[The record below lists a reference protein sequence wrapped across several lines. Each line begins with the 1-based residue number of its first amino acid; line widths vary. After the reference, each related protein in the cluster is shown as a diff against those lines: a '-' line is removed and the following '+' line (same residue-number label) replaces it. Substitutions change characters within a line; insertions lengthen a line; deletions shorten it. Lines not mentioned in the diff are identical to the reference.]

1 MQEIGRALRFAETR
15 GPARQRGCRGS
26 ERGTARRGTRRW
38 PRRGNAGAR
47 CTHARERT
55 WIKIIGCYGD
65 GRQMMLFADSLMA
78 PCQIMRCCG
87 NSSSGPAS
95 SSLQLQLSER
105 YSEEKKKY
113 TCSYVSAVRLRSRE
127 ESASAWHFR
136 GCSDGRCWGCRSA
149 AGFRGSQSIAEPAQ
163 PCWWGWVRA
172 PGRHLAAL
180 QLRVAA
186 RDQRCAGRTA
196 SLLFL
201 TLHCSDNN
209 TD

>member
-1 MQEIGRALRFAETR
+1 MFALKKNLNFLLTAALYLLHRAPKINKMSDDSSVSGEIMQEIGRALRFAETR

-105 YSEEKKKY
+105 YSEEKKKIY
-113 TCSYVSAVRLRSRE
+113 
-127 ESASAWHFR
+127 
-136 GCSDGRCWGCRSA
+136 
-149 AGFRGSQSIAEPAQ
+149 
-163 PCWWGWVRA
+163 
-172 PGRHLAAL
+172 L
-180 QLRVAA
+180 QLRLSCEAPLTRRECERLALPWLLRRALLGLPVRCWVSWVAEH
-186 RDQRCAGRTA
+186 R
-196 SLLFL
+196 
-201 TLHCSDNN
+201 
-209 TD
+209 